1 MAWGL
6 APFGPEATIVSKEI
20 FSAPF
25 SLISIS
31 NFAVRGESGL
41 DPVLAN
47 APNAGNRGTVEFTQL
62 RADFTRTAGRM
73 LVHDGVVRGPAVGAT
88 IDGQID
94 YGRDEVQLRGTFI
107 PLYGLNNVFGQIP
120 IVGIFLGGNEGL
132 VGISYEVTGPPGN
145 TRLKVN
151 PMTAIAPGV
160 LRKFFEALDPNRMI
174 VEPPR

>member
-1 MAWGL
+1 
-6 APFGPEATIVSKEI
+6 
-20 FSAPF
+20 
-25 SLISIS
+25 
-31 NFAVRGESGL
+31 
-41 DPVLAN
+41 
-47 APNAGNRGTVEFTQL
+47 
-62 RADFTRTAGRM
+62 M

-132 VGISYEVTGPPGN
+132 VGISYEVTGPLGN

-160 LRKFFEALDPNRMI
+160 LRKFFEALDPGRAV